1 MINSL
6 LCWRVTLLM
15 FIQTLDSSHW
25 TLGACQRWEPADRI
39 GDYYYCCCCY
49 HYWLLID
56 VNCGNTKL
64 NEDIFVA
71 VVIAILTLKNF
82 GTSTGLEP
90 MASALALQ
98 CPNELSY
105 GDERNKLACSQC
117 MGLHSSIGLKILLSK
132 LVSNEVNQKALRWFL
147 KFLCKRIVFRRL
159 R

>member
-1 MINSL
+1 MLKSNSINVHSNAWQLALNIGRLSKVRTRWPYSWLLLLLLLLSL
-6 LCWRVTLLM
+6 LIV
-15 FIQTLDSSHW
+15 
-25 TLGACQRWEPADRI
+25 
-39 GDYYYCCCCY
+39 
-49 HYWLLID
+49 D

-132 LVSNEVNQKALRWFL
+132 LVSNEVNQKALR
-147 KFLCKRIVFRRL
+147 RIVFRRL